1 MDSPSAVKALS
12 ALAHDSRLSLFRLLV
27 EAGPA
32 GVSAGVLAAQLGLTP
47 SGLSFH
53 LKDLAH
59 ADLIAP
65 RSDGRYVIYSANFAA
80 MNGLVAYLTE
90 NCCQGGCCVPP
101 ARKSASSV
109 SSPPVKK
116 TSSKRSGKTLAP
128 SRTSLHIRTSR

>member
-1 MDSPSAVKALS
+1 MDAATAVKSLG

-27 EAGPA
+27 EAGPE

-53 LKDLAH
+53 LKDLVH

-65 RSDGRYVIYSANFAA
+65 RSDGRYVIYSANFDA

-90 NCCQGGCCVPP
+90 NCCQGGCCAPSP
-101 ARKSASSV
+101 RTPTRKKAPSR
-109 SSPPVKK
+109 
-116 TSSKRSGKTLAP
+116 RSGKTLAL
-128 SRTSLHIRTSR
+128 SRNSSHVRTSR